1 MTNGRI
7 NKRSALLA
15 ILCVLVMV
23 FAVPVASAASYS
35 KVYGQ
40 TQDKVRVRESAST
53 NATIID
59 NIVKDACIYITSS
72 KASGSN
78 TFVQVKYRAS
88 DGSTAT
94 GWVCQSDGRN
104 TYVKV
109 LSTDQAK
116 SKFKVSSGDL
126 PSKAV
131 GTFTAAERKASAA
144 NSDTTYIRENS
155 SGATVSKVQTEL
167 KALGYYYGQI
177 TGNAGPKTVA
187 AIKSFQGKNGL
198 TADGIAGPQTIAKID
213 AAYEAKGGS
222 SSGSGSSASGLKLN
236 SKGTD
241 VRNLQQDLTTLGY
254 YWAEITGNFGAKT
267 ETAVKRFQEENG
279 LTADGVAGTKTLN
292 AIAAAVARKG
302 GTPAS
307 GGSAGTTL
315 KLNSQGT
322 KVSQLQTDLKQLG
335 YYYAEITGN
344 FGAKTEAA
352 VKAFQKAKG
361 LTADGV
367 AGTKTLNAIAAAVDK
382 AGGSSSGSSSTNM
395 KLGSTGTAVS
405 ALQQNLTTLGYYYG
419 DVTGHYGN
427 LTQQAVKKFQKAK
440 GLTQD
445 GVAST
450 ATLNAITSALKNAG
464 VDVGPGTV
472 ATTLREGDKGTAVTE
487 LQTMLKKLNYYYGS
501 VTGSFGSLTKQAV
514 RKFQD
519 ANKLTVDG
527 VAGPATIN
535 KLRTLTGGS
544 ADSGSSSGSTV
555 TTDKSYGRTTKDNV
569 YLRSSYSTTSSAKAS
584 LQKGQKFRISK
595 VYTVSGV
602 KWYYVTV
609 TVGSYT
615 YKGYIRGD
623 MMENITAADFGD
635 DSNSGEQETI
645 GMIKVTG
652 NNVSLRYQP
661 STSANRV
668 GTANIGDCFYY
679 VDTVNG
685 WFQTKA
691 GYWIT
696 KDYAKVM
703 TDAEVEAYIKN
714 NGGSGS
720 TGSSYT
726 LGSTG
731 STVTYIQT
739 ALTALE
745 YYDRQITGHYG
756 RYTKDAVRAFQRD
769 NNLTADGVCGAIT
782 LAAIQKAYSGSS
794 SATTTY
800 NATVYKL
807 DWSYMKSNATALGIA
822 RGASIKLTDLT
833 TGKSLNVHVQSTG
846 NHIDAEPLT
855 SADTTTLCEIYG
867 VSTPGAISYKRRPMM
882 ITTSAGQFLCSIY
895 GQPHGAQDITNNGY
909 EGQFCLH
916 FVNSKTHGT
925 NRVDEDHQNAINTA
939 ETLVKAVKVK
949 RRECGR
955 SDDVQVSRI
964 TKPQSPLA
972 GAALKMR
979 CSWRLWKKKMNTY
992 LQHV

>member
-1 MTNGRI
+1 MGVSGWGKTRSQKLGLKSGLERGDIIMTNGRI

-40 TQDKVRVRESAST
+40 TQDKVRVRENAST

-116 SKFKVSSGDL
+116 SKFKVSSGNL

-267 ETAVKRFQEENG
+267 ETAVRRFQEENG

-395 KLGSTGTAVS
+395 KLGSTGAAVS

-440 GLTQD
+440 RLTQD

-501 VTGSFGSLTKQAV
+501 ITGSFGSLTKQAV

-519 ANKLTVDG
+519 DNKLTVDG

-609 TVGSYT
+609 TVGGYT

-726 LGSTG
+726 IGSTG

-769 NNLTADGVCGAIT
+769 HNLTADGVCGAAT

-833 TGKSLNVHVQSTG
+833 TGKSLNIHVQSTG

-867 VSTPGAISYKRRPMM
+867 VSSPNSISYKRRPMM

-925 NRVDEDHQNAINTA
+925 NRVDGDHQNAINTA
-939 ETLVKAVKVK
+939 ETLVKAVKVN
-949 RRECGR
+949 GVNVV
-955 SDDVQVSRI
+955 VQ
-964 TKPQSPLA
+964 TTFK
-972 GAALKMR
+972 
-979 CSWRLWKKKMNTY
+979 
-992 LQHV
+992 

>member
-1 MTNGRI
+1 MYLVGGRPDPKKLGPKSGLERGDIIMTNGRI

-116 SKFKVSSGDL
+116 SKFKVSSGNL

-395 KLGSTGTAVS
+395 KLGSTGAAVS

-519 ANKLTVDG
+519 DNKLTVDG

-609 TVGSYT
+609 TVGGYT

-726 LGSTG
+726 IGSTG

-769 NNLTADGVCGAIT
+769 HNLTADGVCGATT

-833 TGKSLNVHVQSTG
+833 TGKSLNIHVQSTG

-867 VSTPGAISYKRRPMM
+867 VSTPNAISYKRRPMM

-925 NRVDEDHQNAINTA
+925 NRVDGDHQNAINTA
-939 ETLVKAVKVK
+939 ETLVKAIKVN
-949 RRECGR
+949 GVNVV
-955 SDDVQVSRI
+955 VQ
-964 TKPQSPLA
+964 TTFK
-972 GAALKMR
+972 
-979 CSWRLWKKKMNTY
+979 
-992 LQHV
+992 

>member
-1 MTNGRI
+1 MYLVGGRPDPKKLGPKSGLERGDIIMTNGRI

-72 KASGSN
+72 KTSGSN

-116 SKFKVSSGDL
+116 SKFKVSSGNL

-267 ETAVKRFQEENG
+267 ETAVRRFQEENG

-395 KLGSTGTAVS
+395 KLGSAVS

-519 ANKLTVDG
+519 DNKLTVDG

-609 TVGSYT
+609 TVGGYT

-726 LGSTG
+726 IGSTG

-769 NNLTADGVCGAIT
+769 NNLTADGVCGATT

-833 TGKSLNVHVQSTG
+833 TGKSLNIHVQSTG

-867 VSTPGAISYKRRPMM
+867 VSTPNAISYKRRPMM

-925 NRVDEDHQNAINTA
+925 NRVDGDHQNAINTA
-939 ETLVKAVKVK
+939 ETLVKAIKVN
-949 RRECGR
+949 GVNVV
-955 SDDVQVSRI
+955 VQ
-964 TKPQSPLA
+964 TTFK
-972 GAALKMR
+972 
-979 CSWRLWKKKMNTY
+979 
-992 LQHV
+992 

>member
-72 KASGSN
+72 KVSGSN

-116 SKFKVSSGDL
+116 SKFKVSSGNL

-395 KLGSTGTAVS
+395 KLGSTGAAVS

-519 ANKLTVDG
+519 DNKLTVDG

-609 TVGSYT
+609 TVGGYT

-720 TGSSYT
+720 TGSNYT
-726 LGSTG
+726 IGSTG

-745 YYDRQITGHYG
+745 YYNRQITGHYG

-769 NNLTADGVCGAIT
+769 HNLTADGVCGATT

-833 TGKSLNVHVQSTG
+833 TGKSLNIHVQSTG

-867 VSTPGAISYKRRPMM
+867 VSTPNAISYKRRPMM

-925 NRVDEDHQNAINTA
+925 NRVDGDHQNAINTA
-939 ETLVKAVKVK
+939 ETLVKAIKVN
-949 RRECGR
+949 GVNVV
-955 SDDVQVSRI
+955 VQ
-964 TKPQSPLA
+964 TTFK
-972 GAALKMR
+972 
-979 CSWRLWKKKMNTY
+979 
-992 LQHV
+992 

>member
-72 KASGSN
+72 KTSGSN

-116 SKFKVSSGDL
+116 SKFKVSSGNL

-395 KLGSTGTAVS
+395 KLGSTGAAVS

-519 ANKLTVDG
+519 DNKLTVDG

-609 TVGSYT
+609 TVGGYT

-726 LGSTG
+726 IGSTG

-745 YYDRQITGHYG
+745 YYNRQITGHYG

-769 NNLTADGVCGAIT
+769 HNLTADGVCGATT

-833 TGKSLNVHVQSTG
+833 TGKSLNIHVQSTG

-867 VSTPGAISYKRRPMM
+867 VSTPNAISYKRRPMM

-925 NRVDEDHQNAINTA
+925 NRVDGDHQNAINTA
-939 ETLVKAVKVK
+939 ETLVKAIKVN
-949 RRECGR
+949 GVNVV
-955 SDDVQVSRI
+955 VQ
-964 TKPQSPLA
+964 TTFK
-972 GAALKMR
+972 
-979 CSWRLWKKKMNTY
+979 
-992 LQHV
+992 

>member
-72 KASGSN
+72 KTSGSN

-116 SKFKVSSGDL
+116 SKFKVSGGNL

-167 KALGYYYGQI
+167 KALGYYSGKV

-254 YWAEITGNFGAKT
+254 YWAEITGNFGERT
-267 ETAVKRFQEENG
+267 EAAVKRFQEENG

-292 AIAAAVARKG
+292 AVAAAVARKG

-307 GGSAGTTL
+307 GGNAGTTL

-335 YYYAEITGN
+335 YYYADITGN
-344 FGAKTEAA
+344 FGERTEAA
-352 VKAFQKAKG
+352 VKAFQKAKS
-361 LTADGV
+361 LTADGI
-367 AGTKTLNAIAAAVDK
+367 AGTKTLNAIAVAVDK

-419 DVTGHYGN
+419 DITGHYGN

-501 VTGSFGSLTKQAV
+501 ITGSFGSLTKQAV

-535 KLRTLTGGS
+535 KLLTGGS

-555 TTDKSYGRTTKDNV
+555 TTDKSYGKITKDNV
-569 YLRSSYSTTSSAKAS
+569 YLRSSYSTSSSAKAS
-584 LQKGQKFRISK
+584 LSAGKLVRITK
-595 VYTVSGV
+595 TYTVGGV
-602 KWYYVTV
+602 KWYYITV
-609 TVGSYT
+609 NIGSYT
-615 YKGYIRGD
+615 YNGYVRSD
-623 MMENITAADFGD
+623 MMTTISEAEYNKEGGD
-635 DSNSGEQETI
+635 SDNSAGDQETI

-679 VDTVNG
+679 VDTVDG
-685 WFQTKA
+685 WFQTRS
-691 GYWIT
+691 GYWISRS
-696 KDYAKVM
+696 YAAVM
-703 TDAEVEAYIKN
+703 TDEEVKAYIKN
-714 NGGSGS
+714 NGGSGN

-731 STVTYIQT
+731 SMVSYIQT

-769 NNLTADGVCGAIT
+769 NNLTADGVCGAVT

-800 NATVYKL
+800 NDTFYDLNNWFTDKAR
-807 DWSYMKSNATALGIA
+807 MNALGLKRDA
-822 RGASIKLTDLT
+822 HCKMTDLR
-833 TGKSLNVHVQSTG
+833 TGKSLNIYIQSTG
-846 NHIDAEPLT
+846 NHADVEPLT
-855 SADTTTLCEIYG
+855 AADTTTLCEIYG
-867 VSTPGAISYKRRPMM
+867 VSSADKIGWEARPIL
-882 ITTSAGQFLCSIY
+882 ITVDKYQFICSIY
-895 GQPHGAQDITNNGY
+895 GEAHGAEVIKDNNY
-909 EGQFCLH
+909 SGQFCLH
-916 FVNSKTHGT
+916 FTGSKTHNSG
-925 NRVDEDHQNAINTA
+925 
-939 ETLVKAVKVK
+939 ETLDRHKKAIA
-949 RRECGR
+949 EAAT
-955 SDDVQVSRI
+955 I
-964 TKPQSPLA
+964 LTKM
-972 GAALKMR
+972 G
-979 CSWRLWKKKMNTY
+979 KK
-992 LQHV
+992 LQKGTP

>member
-1 MTNGRI
+1 MGVSGWGKTRSQKLGSKSGLERGDIIMTNGRI

-72 KASGSN
+72 KTSGSN

-116 SKFKVSSGDL
+116 SKFKVSSGNL

-267 ETAVKRFQEENG
+267 ETAVRRFQEENG

-519 ANKLTVDG
+519 DNKLTVDG

-609 TVGSYT
+609 TVGGYT

-726 LGSTG
+726 IGSTG

-769 NNLTADGVCGAIT
+769 NNLTADGVCGATT

-833 TGKSLNVHVQSTG
+833 TGKSLNIHVQSTG

-867 VSTPGAISYKRRPMM
+867 VSTPNAISYKRRPMM

-925 NRVDEDHQNAINTA
+925 NRVDGDHQNAINTA
-939 ETLVKAVKVK
+939 ETLVKAIKVN
-949 RRECGR
+949 GVNVV
-955 SDDVQVSRI
+955 VQ
-964 TKPQSPLA
+964 TTFK
-972 GAALKMR
+972 
-979 CSWRLWKKKMNTY
+979 
-992 LQHV
+992 

>member
-1 MTNGRI
+1 MYLVGGRPDPKKLGPKSGLERGDIIMTNGRI

-116 SKFKVSSGDL
+116 SKFKVSSGNL

-519 ANKLTVDG
+519 DNKLTVDG

-609 TVGSYT
+609 TVGGYT

-726 LGSTG
+726 IGSTG

-769 NNLTADGVCGAIT
+769 HNLTADGVCGATT

-867 VSTPGAISYKRRPMM
+867 VSTPNAISYKRRPMM

-925 NRVDEDHQNAINTA
+925 NRVDGDHQNAINTA
-939 ETLVKAVKVK
+939 ETLVKAIKVN
-949 RRECGR
+949 GVNVV
-955 SDDVQVSRI
+955 VQ
-964 TKPQSPLA
+964 TTFK
-972 GAALKMR
+972 
-979 CSWRLWKKKMNTY
+979 
-992 LQHV
+992 

>member
-72 KASGSN
+72 KTSGSN

-116 SKFKVSSGDL
+116 SKFKVSSGNL

-167 KALGYYYGQI
+167 KALGYYSGKV

-254 YWAEITGNFGAKT
+254 YWAEITGNFGERT
-267 ETAVKRFQEENG
+267 EAAVKRFQEENG

-292 AIAAAVARKG
+292 AVAAAVARKG

-307 GGSAGTTL
+307 GGNAGTTL

-335 YYYAEITGN
+335 YYYADITGN
-344 FGAKTEAA
+344 FGERTEAA
-352 VKAFQKAKG
+352 VKAFQKAKS
-361 LTADGV
+361 LTADGI
-367 AGTKTLNAIAAAVDK
+367 AGTKTLNAIAVAVDK

-501 VTGSFGSLTKQAV
+501 ITGSFGSLTKQAV

-535 KLRTLTGGS
+535 KLRSLTGGS

-595 VYTVSGV
+595 IYTVSGV

-609 TVGSYT
+609 TVGGYT

-661 STSANRV
+661 STSADRV

-679 VDTVNG
+679 VDTVDG

-726 LGSTG
+726 IGSTG

-867 VSTPGAISYKRRPMM
+867 VSTPNAISYKRRPMM

-925 NRVDEDHQNAINTA
+925 NRVDVDHQNAINTA
-939 ETLVKAVKVK
+939 ETLVKAVKVNGVNVVVETTFK
-949 RRECGR
+949 
-955 SDDVQVSRI
+955 
-964 TKPQSPLA
+964 
-972 GAALKMR
+972 
-979 CSWRLWKKKMNTY
+979 
-992 LQHV
+992 

>member
-72 KASGSN
+72 KTSGSN

-116 SKFKVSSGDL
+116 SKFKVSSGNL

-167 KALGYYYGQI
+167 KALGYYSGKV
-177 TGNAGPKTVA
+177 TGNAGPMTVA

-344 FGAKTEAA
+344 FGEKTEAA
-352 VKAFQKAKG
+352 VKAFQKAKS
-361 LTADGV
+361 LTADGI
-367 AGTKTLNAIAAAVDK
+367 AGTKTLNAIAVAVDK

-405 ALQQNLTTLGYYYG
+405 TLQQNLTTLGYYYG
-419 DVTGHYGN
+419 DITGHYGN

-501 VTGSFGSLTKQAV
+501 ITGSFGSLTKQAV

-535 KLRTLTGGS
+535 KLRSLTGGS

-595 VYTVSGV
+595 IYTVSGV

-609 TVGSYT
+609 TVGGYT

-661 STSANRV
+661 STSADRV

-679 VDTVNG
+679 VDTVDG

-726 LGSTG
+726 IGSTG

-867 VSTPGAISYKRRPMM
+867 VSTPNAISYKRRPMM

-925 NRVDEDHQNAINTA
+925 NRVDVDHQNAINTA
-939 ETLVKAVKVK
+939 ETLVKAVKVNGVNVVVETTFK
-949 RRECGR
+949 
-955 SDDVQVSRI
+955 
-964 TKPQSPLA
+964 
-972 GAALKMR
+972 
-979 CSWRLWKKKMNTY
+979 
-992 LQHV
+992 

>member
-72 KASGSN
+72 KVSGSN

-116 SKFKVSSGDL
+116 SKFKVSSGNL

-187 AIKSFQGKNGL
+187 AIKSFQSKNGL

-267 ETAVKRFQEENG
+267 ETAVRRFQEENG

-395 KLGSTGTAVS
+395 KLGSTGAAVS

-519 ANKLTVDG
+519 DNKLTVDG

-609 TVGSYT
+609 TVGGYT

-726 LGSTG
+726 IGSTG

-769 NNLTADGVCGAIT
+769 NNLTADGVCGAAT

-867 VSTPGAISYKRRPMM
+867 VSTPNAISYKRRPMM

-925 NRVDEDHQNAINTA
+925 NRVDGDHQNAINTA
-939 ETLVKAVKVK
+939 ETLVKAVKVN
-949 RRECGR
+949 GVNVV
-955 SDDVQVSRI
+955 VQ
-964 TKPQSPLA
+964 TTFK
-972 GAALKMR
+972 
-979 CSWRLWKKKMNTY
+979 
-992 LQHV
+992 

>member
-116 SKFKVSSGDL
+116 SKFKVSSGNL

-395 KLGSTGTAVS
+395 KLGSTGAAVS

-519 ANKLTVDG
+519 DNKLTVDG

-609 TVGSYT
+609 TVGGYT

-726 LGSTG
+726 IGSTG

-769 NNLTADGVCGAIT
+769 HNLTADGVCGATT

-833 TGKSLNVHVQSTG
+833 TGKSLNIHVQSTG

-867 VSTPGAISYKRRPMM
+867 VSTPNAISYKRRPMM

-925 NRVDEDHQNAINTA
+925 NRVDGDHQNAINTA
-939 ETLVKAVKVK
+939 ETLVKAIKVN
-949 RRECGR
+949 GVNVV
-955 SDDVQVSRI
+955 VQ
-964 TKPQSPLA
+964 TTFK
-972 GAALKMR
+972 
-979 CSWRLWKKKMNTY
+979 
-992 LQHV
+992 

>member
-40 TQDKVRVRESAST
+40 TQDKVRVRENAST

-116 SKFKVSSGDL
+116 SKFKVSSGNL

-167 KALGYYYGQI
+167 KALGYYSGQI

-187 AIKSFQGKNGL
+187 AIKSFQSKNGL

-267 ETAVKRFQEENG
+267 ETAVRRFQEENG

-395 KLGSTGTAVS
+395 KLGSTGAAVS

-535 KLRTLTGGS
+535 KLRSLTGGS

-555 TTDKSYGRTTKDNV
+555 TTDKSYGKITKDNV
-569 YLRSSYSTTSSAKAS
+569 YLRSSYSTSSSAKAS
-584 LQKGQKFRISK
+584 LSSGKLVRITK
-595 VYTVSGV
+595 TYTVGGV
-602 KWYYVTV
+602 KWYYITV
-609 TVGSYT
+609 NIGSYT
-615 YKGYIRGD
+615 YNGYVRSD
-623 MMENITAADFGD
+623 MMTTISEAEYNKEGGD
-635 DSNSGEQETI
+635 SDNSAGDQETI

-679 VDTVNG
+679 VDTVDG
-685 WFQTKA
+685 WFQTRS
-691 GYWIT
+691 GYWISRS
-696 KDYAKVM
+696 YAAVM
-703 TDAEVEAYIKN
+703 TDEEVKAYIKN
-714 NGGSGS
+714 NGGSGN
-720 TGSSYT
+720 TGSNYT

-731 STVTYIQT
+731 STVSYIQT

-769 NNLTADGVCGAIT
+769 NNLTADGVCGAAT

-800 NATVYKL
+800 NDTFYDLNNWFTDKAR
-807 DWSYMKSNATALGIA
+807 MNALGLKRDA
-822 RGASIKLTDLT
+822 HCKMTDLR
-833 TGKSLNVHVQSTG
+833 TGKSLNIYIQSTG
-846 NHIDAEPLT
+846 NHADVEPLT
-855 SADTTTLCEIYG
+855 AADTTTLCEIYG
-867 VSTPGAISYKRRPMM
+867 VSSADKIGWEARPIL
-882 ITTSAGQFLCSIY
+882 ITVDKYQFICSIY
-895 GQPHGAQDITNNGY
+895 GEAHGAEVIKDNNY
-909 EGQFCLH
+909 SGQFCLH
-916 FVNSKTHGT
+916 FTGSKTHNSG
-925 NRVDEDHQNAINTA
+925 
-939 ETLVKAVKVK
+939 ETLDRHKKAIA
-949 RRECGR
+949 EAAT
-955 SDDVQVSRI
+955 I
-964 TKPQSPLA
+964 LTKM
-972 GAALKMR
+972 G
-979 CSWRLWKKKMNTY
+979 KK
-992 LQHV
+992 LQKGTP

>member
-1 MTNGRI
+1 MANGRI

-72 KASGSN
+72 KTSGSN

-109 LSTDQAK
+109 LSNDQAK
-116 SKFKVSSGDL
+116 SKFKVSSGNL

-292 AIAAAVARKG
+292 AVAAAVARKG

-307 GGSAGTTL
+307 GSSAGTTL

-344 FGAKTEAA
+344 FGEKTEAA

-501 VTGSFGSLTKQAV
+501 ITGSFGSLTKQAV
-514 RKFQD
+514 RKFQSD
-519 ANKLTVDG
+519 NTLTVDG

-535 KLRTLTGGS
+535 KLRSLTGGS

-595 VYTVSGV
+595 IYTVSGV

-609 TVGSYT
+609 TVGGYT

-661 STSANRV
+661 STSADRV

-679 VDTVNG
+679 VDTVDG

-703 TDAEVEAYIKN
+703 SDDEVEAYIKN
-714 NGGSGS
+714 NGGSGN

-726 LGSTG
+726 IGSTG
-731 STVTYIQT
+731 STVSYIQT
-739 ALTALE
+739 ALTALK

-769 NNLTADGVCGAIT
+769 NNLTADGVCGAVT

-867 VSTPGAISYKRRPMM
+867 VSTPNAISYKRRPMM

-925 NRVDEDHQNAINTA
+925 NRVDVDHQNAINTA
-939 ETLVKAVKVK
+939 ETLVKAVKVN
-949 RRECGR
+949 GVNVV
-955 SDDVQVSRI
+955 VQ
-964 TKPQSPLA
+964 TTFK
-972 GAALKMR
+972 
-979 CSWRLWKKKMNTY
+979 
-992 LQHV
+992 

>member
-40 TQDKVRVRESAST
+40 TQDKVRVRENAST

-116 SKFKVSSGDL
+116 SKFKVSSGNL

-395 KLGSTGTAVS
+395 KLGSTGAAVS

-609 TVGSYT
+609 TVGGYT

-726 LGSTG
+726 IGSTG

-769 NNLTADGVCGAIT
+769 HNLTADGVCGATT

-833 TGKSLNVHVQSTG
+833 TGKSLNIHVQSTG

-867 VSTPGAISYKRRPMM
+867 VSTPNAISYKRRPMM

-925 NRVDEDHQNAINTA
+925 NRVDGDHQNAINTA
-939 ETLVKAVKVK
+939 ETLVKAVKVN
-949 RRECGR
+949 GVNVV
-955 SDDVQVSRI
+955 VQ
-964 TKPQSPLA
+964 TTFK
-972 GAALKMR
+972 
-979 CSWRLWKKKMNTY
+979 
-992 LQHV
+992 

>member
-116 SKFKVSSGDL
+116 SKFKVSSGNL

-395 KLGSTGTAVS
+395 KLGSTGAAVS

-609 TVGSYT
+609 TVGGYT

-726 LGSTG
+726 IGSTG

-769 NNLTADGVCGAIT
+769 NNLTADGVCGAAT

-833 TGKSLNVHVQSTG
+833 TGKSLNIHVQSTG

-867 VSTPGAISYKRRPMM
+867 VSTPNAISYKRRPMM

-925 NRVDEDHQNAINTA
+925 NRVDGDHQNAINTA
-939 ETLVKAVKVK
+939 ETLVKAVKVN
-949 RRECGR
+949 GVNVV
-955 SDDVQVSRI
+955 VQ
-964 TKPQSPLA
+964 TTFK
-972 GAALKMR
+972 
-979 CSWRLWKKKMNTY
+979 
-992 LQHV
+992 

>member
-40 TQDKVRVRESAST
+40 TQDKVRVRENAST

-116 SKFKVSSGDL
+116 SKFKVSSGNL

-395 KLGSTGTAVS
+395 KLGSTGAAVS

-519 ANKLTVDG
+519 DNKLTVDG

-609 TVGSYT
+609 TVGGYT

-769 NNLTADGVCGAIT
+769 HNLTADGVCGAAT

-833 TGKSLNVHVQSTG
+833 TGKSLNIHVQSTG

-867 VSTPGAISYKRRPMM
+867 VSTPNAISYKRRPMM

-939 ETLVKAVKVK
+939 ETLVKAIKVN
-949 RRECGR
+949 GVNVV
-955 SDDVQVSRI
+955 VQ
-964 TKPQSPLA
+964 TTFK
-972 GAALKMR
+972 
-979 CSWRLWKKKMNTY
+979 
-992 LQHV
+992 

>member
-23 FAVPVASAASYS
+23 FAVPVANAASYS

-116 SKFKVSSGDL
+116 SKFKVSSGNL

-187 AIKSFQGKNGL
+187 AIKSFQSKNGL

-267 ETAVKRFQEENG
+267 ETAVRRFQEENG

-395 KLGSTGTAVS
+395 KLGSTGAAVS

-501 VTGSFGSLTKQAV
+501 ITGSFGSLTKQAV

-519 ANKLTVDG
+519 DNKLTVDG

-609 TVGSYT
+609 TVGGYT

-726 LGSTG
+726 IGSTG

-769 NNLTADGVCGAIT
+769 HNLTADGVCGATT

-833 TGKSLNVHVQSTG
+833 TGKSLNIHVQSTG

-867 VSTPGAISYKRRPMM
+867 VSTPNAISYKRRPMM

-925 NRVDEDHQNAINTA
+925 NRVDGDHQNAINTA
-939 ETLVKAVKVK
+939 ETLVKAVKVN
-949 RRECGR
+949 GVNVV
-955 SDDVQVSRI
+955 VQ
-964 TKPQSPLA
+964 TTFK
-972 GAALKMR
+972 
-979 CSWRLWKKKMNTY
+979 
-992 LQHV
+992 

>member
-72 KASGSN
+72 KTSGSN

-116 SKFKVSSGDL
+116 SKFKVSSGNL

-167 KALGYYYGQI
+167 KALGYYSGKI

-254 YWAEITGNFGAKT
+254 YWAEITGNFGERT
-267 ETAVKRFQEENG
+267 EAAVKRFQEENG

-292 AIAAAVARKG
+292 AIAV
-302 GTPAS
+302 
-307 GGSAGTTL
+307 
-315 KLNSQGT
+315 
-322 KVSQLQTDLKQLG
+322 
-335 YYYAEITGN
+335 
-344 FGAKTEAA
+344 
-352 VKAFQKAKG
+352 
-361 LTADGV
+361 
-367 AGTKTLNAIAAAVDK
+367 AVDK

-501 VTGSFGSLTKQAV
+501 ITGSFGSLTKQAV

-535 KLRTLTGGS
+535 KLRSLTGGS

-635 DSNSGEQETI
+635 DSNSGEQEII

-679 VDTVNG
+679 VDTVDG
-685 WFQTKA
+685 WFQTKS

-703 TDAEVEAYIKN
+703 SDEEVEAYIKN

-726 LGSTG
+726 IGSTG

-769 NNLTADGVCGAIT
+769 NNLTADGVCGAVT

-800 NATVYKL
+800 NAIVYKL

-822 RGASIKLTDLT
+822 KGASIKLTDLT
-833 TGKSLNVHVQSTG
+833 TGKSLNVHVQSNG

-855 SADTTTLCEIYG
+855 SADTTTLCDIYG

-925 NRVDEDHQNAINTA
+925 NRVDKDHQDAINTA
-939 ETLVKAVKVK
+939 ETLVKAVKVN
-949 RRECGR
+949 GVNV
-955 SDDVQVSRI
+955 DVR
-964 TKPQSPLA
+964 TTFK
-972 GAALKMR
+972 
-979 CSWRLWKKKMNTY
+979 
-992 LQHV
+992 

>member
-40 TQDKVRVRESAST
+40 TQDKVRVRENAST

-72 KASGSN
+72 KTSGSN

-116 SKFKVSSGDL
+116 SKFKVSSGNL

-267 ETAVKRFQEENG
+267 ETAVRRFQEENG

-519 ANKLTVDG
+519 DNKLTVDG

-609 TVGSYT
+609 TVGGYT

-726 LGSTG
+726 IDSTG

-769 NNLTADGVCGAIT
+769 HNLTADGVCGAAT

-833 TGKSLNVHVQSTG
+833 TGKSLNIHVQSTG

-867 VSTPGAISYKRRPMM
+867 VSTPNAISYKRRPMM

-925 NRVDEDHQNAINTA
+925 NRVDGDHQNAINTA
-939 ETLVKAVKVK
+939 ETLVKAIKVN
-949 RRECGR
+949 GVNVV
-955 SDDVQVSRI
+955 VQ
-964 TKPQSPLA
+964 TTFK
-972 GAALKMR
+972 
-979 CSWRLWKKKMNTY
+979 
-992 LQHV
+992 

>member
-7 NKRSALLA
+7 NKRLALLA
-15 ILCVLVMV
+15 ILCVLVTV

-59 NIVKDACIYITSS
+59 NIVKDACVYITSS
-72 KASGSN
+72 KTSGSN

-88 DGSTAT
+88 DGATAT
-94 GWVCQSDGRN
+94 GWVCQTDGRN

-109 LSTDQAK
+109 LSADQAK
-116 SKFKVSSGDL
+116 TKFKVSGGDL

-155 SGATVSKVQTEL
+155 SGATVTKIQTEL
-167 KALGYYYGQI
+167 KALGYYSGQI
-177 TGNAGPKTVA
+177 TGNAGEKTVA
-187 AIKSFQGKNGL
+187 AIKSFQRKNGL

-222 SSGSGSSASGLKLN
+222 SSSAGSSSSGSGLKLN
-236 SKGTD
+236 SKGTE

-302 GTPAS
+302 GTSAS
-307 GGSAGTTL
+307 SSSAGTTL

-344 FGAKTEAA
+344 FGSKTEAA

-367 AGTKTLNAIAAAVDK
+367 AGTKTLNAIAAAVSN
-382 AGGSSSGSSSTNM
+382 AGGSSSTSTSTSM
-395 KLGSTGTAVS
+395 KLGTTGTAVS
-405 ALQQNLTTLGYYYG
+405 TLQQNLTTLGYYYG
-419 DVTGHYGN
+419 DITGHYGN

-450 ATLNAITSALKNAG
+450 ATLNAIASALKNAG
-464 VDVGPGTV
+464 IDNGTTG
-472 ATTLREGDKGTAVTE
+472 TTTALREGDKGTAVTE

-501 VTGSFGSLTKQAV
+501 ITGNFGSLTKQAV
-514 RKFQD
+514 RKFQAD
-519 ANKLTVDG
+519 NKLTVDG
-527 VAGPATIN
+527 VAGTTTLN
-535 KLRTLTGGS
+535 KLRSLTGGS
-544 ADSGSSSGSTV
+544 TDSGSSNGSTV
-555 TTDKSYGRTTKDNV
+555 TTDKSYGKITKNNV
-569 YLRSSYSTTSSAKAS
+569 YLRSSYSTTSAAKAS
-584 LQKGQKFRISK
+584 LSSGKLVRITK
-595 VYTVSGV
+595 TYTVSGV
-602 KWYYVTV
+602 TWYYITV
-609 TVGSYT
+609 NVGSYT
-615 YKGYIRGD
+615 YKGYVRSD
-623 MMENITAADFGD
+623 MMTTITEDEYNKGGGNSNDSAGD
-635 DSNSGEQETI
+635 QETI
-645 GMIKVTG
+645 GMIRVTG

-668 GTANIGDCFYY
+668 GTANTGDCFYY
-679 VDTVNG
+679 VDTVDG
-685 WFQTKA
+685 WFQTKT
-691 GYWIT
+691 GYWIS

-714 NGGSGS
+714 NGGSGD

-739 ALTALE
+739 ALTSLK
-745 YYDRQITGHYG
+745 YYTREITGHYG
-756 RYTKDAVRAFQRD
+756 KYTREAVRAFQRA
-769 NNLTADGVCGAIT
+769 NNLTADGVCGPTT

-800 NATVYKL
+800 NDTIYDLTDWFTEKTKL
-807 DWSYMKSNATALGIA
+807 NGIGLE
-822 RGASIKLTDLT
+822 RKKQCKLTDLR
-833 TGKSLNVHVQSTG
+833 TGKSLNIYIQSTG
-846 NHIDAEPLT
+846 NHADVEPLT
-855 SADTTTLCEIYG
+855 AADTTTLCEIYG
-867 VSTPGAISYKRRPMM
+867 VSTASKIGWEARPMM
-882 ITTSAGQFLCSIY
+882 VTVGSYQFVCSIY
-895 GQPHGAQDITNNGY
+895 GEPHGANTITNNNY
-909 EGQFCLH
+909 DGQFCLH
-916 FVNSKTHGT
+916 FTGSKTHNSG
-925 NRVDEDHQNAINTA
+925 Q
-939 ETLVKAVKVK
+939 TLDRHVKAISEAKTILQKLGKNVVK
-949 RRECGR
+949 
-955 SDDVQVSRI
+955 
-964 TKPQSPLA
+964 
-972 GAALKMR
+972 
-979 CSWRLWKKKMNTY
+979 W
-992 LQHV
+992 

>member
-15 ILCVLVMV
+15 ILCVLAMV

-72 KASGSN
+72 KTSGSN

-167 KALGYYYGQI
+167 KALGYYSGKV

-254 YWAEITGNFGAKT
+254 YWAEITGNFGERT
-267 ETAVKRFQEENG
+267 EAAVKRFQEENG

-292 AIAAAVARKG
+292 AVAAAVARKG

-307 GGSAGTTL
+307 GGNAGTTL

-335 YYYAEITGN
+335 YYYADITGN
-344 FGAKTEAA
+344 FGERTEAA
-352 VKAFQKAKG
+352 VKAFQKAKS
-361 LTADGV
+361 LTADGI
-367 AGTKTLNAIAAAVDK
+367 AGTKTLNAIAVAVDK

-419 DVTGHYGN
+419 DITGHYGN

-501 VTGSFGSLTKQAV
+501 ITGSFGSLTKQAV

-535 KLRTLTGGS
+535 KLRSLTGGS

-555 TTDKSYGRTTKDNV
+555 TTDKSYGKITKDNV
-569 YLRSSYSTTSSAKAS
+569 YLRSSYSTSSSAKAS
-584 LQKGQKFRISK
+584 LS
-595 VYTVSGV
+595 SG
-602 KWYYVTV
+602 
-609 TVGSYT
+609 
-615 YKGYIRGD
+615 
-623 MMENITAADFGD
+623 
-635 DSNSGEQETI
+635 
-645 GMIKVTG
+645 
-652 NNVSLRYQP
+652 
-661 STSANRV
+661 
-668 GTANIGDCFYY
+668 
-679 VDTVNG
+679 
-685 WFQTKA
+685 
-691 GYWIT
+691 
-696 KDYAKVM
+696 
-703 TDAEVEAYIKN
+703 
-714 NGGSGS
+714 
-720 TGSSYT
+720 
-726 LGSTG
+726 
-731 STVTYIQT
+731 
-739 ALTALE
+739 
-745 YYDRQITGHYG
+745 
-756 RYTKDAVRAFQRD
+756 
-769 NNLTADGVCGAIT
+769 
-782 LAAIQKAYSGSS
+782 
-794 SATTTY
+794 
-800 NATVYKL
+800 KL
-807 DWSYMKSNATALGIA
+807 
-822 RGASIKLTDLT
+822 
-833 TGKSLNVHVQSTG
+833 V
-846 NHIDAEPLT
+846 
-855 SADTTTLCEIYG
+855 
-867 VSTPGAISYKRRPMM
+867 
-882 ITTSAGQFLCSIY
+882 
-895 GQPHGAQDITNNGY
+895 
-909 EGQFCLH
+909 
-916 FVNSKTHGT
+916 
-925 NRVDEDHQNAINTA
+925 
-939 ETLVKAVKVK
+939 
-949 RRECGR
+949 
-955 SDDVQVSRI
+955 RI
-964 TKPQSPLA
+964 TK
-972 GAALKMR
+972 
-979 CSWRLWKKKMNTY
+979 TY
-992 LQHV
+992 TVGGV

>member
-344 FGAKTEAA
+344 FGEKTEAA
-352 VKAFQKAKG
+352 VKAFQKAKN

-395 KLGSTGTAVS
+395 KLGSTGAAVS

-501 VTGSFGSLTKQAV
+501 ITGSFGSLTKQAV

-535 KLRTLTGGS
+535 KLRSLTGGS

-661 STSANRV
+661 STSADRV

-685 WFQTKA
+685 WFQTRA

-726 LGSTG
+726 IGSTG

-867 VSTPGAISYKRRPMM
+867 VSTPNAISYKRRPMM

-939 ETLVKAVKVK
+939 ETLVKAVKVN
-949 RRECGR
+949 GVNVV
-955 SDDVQVSRI
+955 VQ
-964 TKPQSPLA
+964 TTFK
-972 GAALKMR
+972 
-979 CSWRLWKKKMNTY
+979 
-992 LQHV
+992 

>member
-72 KASGSN
+72 KTSGSN

-116 SKFKVSSGDL
+116 SKFKVSSGNL

-279 LTADGVAGTKTLN
+279 LTADGVAGTKTLK

-307 GGSAGTTL
+307 GGNAGTTL

-344 FGAKTEAA
+344 FGEKTEAA
-352 VKAFQKAKG
+352 VKAFQKAKS

-501 VTGSFGSLTKQAV
+501 ITGSFGSLTKQAV

-535 KLRTLTGGS
+535 KLRSLTGGS

-661 STSANRV
+661 STSADRV

-726 LGSTG
+726 IGSTG

-822 RGASIKLTDLT
+822 KGASIKLTDLT

-867 VSTPGAISYKRRPMM
+867 VSTPNAISYKRRPMM

-939 ETLVKAVKVK
+939 ETLVKAIKVNGVNVVVETTFK
-949 RRECGR
+949 
-955 SDDVQVSRI
+955 
-964 TKPQSPLA
+964 
-972 GAALKMR
+972 
-979 CSWRLWKKKMNTY
+979 
-992 LQHV
+992 

>member
-1 MTNGRI
+1 MYLVGGRPDPKKLGSKSGLERGDIIMTNGRI

-72 KASGSN
+72 KTSGSN

-116 SKFKVSSGDL
+116 SKFKVSSGNL

-155 SGATVSKVQTEL
+155 SGAAVSKVQTEL

-187 AIKSFQGKNGL
+187 AIKSFQSKNGL

-395 KLGSTGTAVS
+395 KLGSTGAAVS

-519 ANKLTVDG
+519 DNKLTVDG

-609 TVGSYT
+609 TVGGYT

-726 LGSTG
+726 IGSTG

-769 NNLTADGVCGAIT
+769 HNLTADGVCGAAT

-833 TGKSLNVHVQSTG
+833 TGKSLNIHVQSTG

-867 VSTPGAISYKRRPMM
+867 VSTPNAISYKRRPMM

-925 NRVDEDHQNAINTA
+925 NRVDGDHQNAINTA
-939 ETLVKAVKVK
+939 ETLVKAIKVN
-949 RRECGR
+949 GVNVV
-955 SDDVQVSRI
+955 VQ
-964 TKPQSPLA
+964 TTFK
-972 GAALKMR
+972 
-979 CSWRLWKKKMNTY
+979 
-992 LQHV
+992 

>member
-72 KASGSN
+72 KTSGSN

-94 GWVCQSDGRN
+94 GWICQSDGRN

-109 LSTDQAK
+109 LSADQAK

-307 GGSAGTTL
+307 GGNAGTTL

-344 FGAKTEAA
+344 FGEKTEAA

-501 VTGSFGSLTKQAV
+501 ITGSFGSLTKQAV

-661 STSANRV
+661 STSADRV

-685 WFQTKA
+685 WFQTKS

-726 LGSTG
+726 IGSTG

-769 NNLTADGVCGAIT
+769 NKLTADGVCGAIT

-939 ETLVKAVKVK
+939 ETLVKAVKVN
-949 RRECGR
+949 GVNVV
-955 SDDVQVSRI
+955 VQ
-964 TKPQSPLA
+964 TTFK
-972 GAALKMR
+972 
-979 CSWRLWKKKMNTY
+979 
-992 LQHV
+992 

>member
-40 TQDKVRVRESAST
+40 TQDKVRVRENAST

-109 LSTDQAK
+109 LSADQAK
-116 SKFKVSSGDL
+116 SKFKVSSGNL

-279 LTADGVAGTKTLN
+279 LTADGVAGPKTLN

-335 YYYAEITGN
+335 YYYAQITGN
-344 FGAKTEAA
+344 FGEKTEAA

-501 VTGSFGSLTKQAV
+501 ITGSFGSLTKQAV

-519 ANKLTVDG
+519 DNKLTVDG

-535 KLRTLTGGS
+535 KLRSLTGGS

-661 STSANRV
+661 STSADRV
-668 GTANIGDCFYY
+668 GTANNGDCFYY

-696 KDYAKVM
+696 KEYAKVM

-726 LGSTG
+726 IGSTG

-739 ALTALE
+739 ALTAMG

-867 VSTPGAISYKRRPMM
+867 VSTPNAISYKRRPVM

-939 ETLVKAVKVK
+939 ETLVKAIKVN
-949 RRECGR
+949 GVNVV
-955 SDDVQVSRI
+955 VQ
-964 TKPQSPLA
+964 TTFK
-972 GAALKMR
+972 
-979 CSWRLWKKKMNTY
+979 
-992 LQHV
+992 

>member
-72 KASGSN
+72 KTSGSN

-116 SKFKVSSGDL
+116 SKFKVSSGNL

-279 LTADGVAGTKTLN
+279 LTADGVAGTKTLK

-307 GGSAGTTL
+307 GGNAGTTL

-344 FGAKTEAA
+344 FGEKTEAA

-367 AGTKTLNAIAAAVDK
+367 AGTKTLDAIAAAVDK

-501 VTGSFGSLTKQAV
+501 ITGSFGSLTKQAV

-535 KLRTLTGGS
+535 KLRSLTGGS

-661 STSANRV
+661 STSADRV

-726 LGSTG
+726 IGSTG

-822 RGASIKLTDLT
+822 KGASIKLTDLT

-867 VSTPGAISYKRRPMM
+867 VSTPNAISYKRRPMM

-939 ETLVKAVKVK
+939 ETLVKAIKVN
-949 RRECGR
+949 GVNVV
-955 SDDVQVSRI
+955 VQ
-964 TKPQSPLA
+964 TTFK
-972 GAALKMR
+972 
-979 CSWRLWKKKMNTY
+979 
-992 LQHV
+992 

>member
-72 KASGSN
+72 KTSGSN

-88 DGSTAT
+88 DGSAAT

-116 SKFKVSSGDL
+116 SKFKVSSGNL

-187 AIKSFQGKNGL
+187 AIKSFQSKNGL

-267 ETAVKRFQEENG
+267 ETAVRRFQEENG

-361 LTADGV
+361 LTEDGV

-395 KLGSTGTAVS
+395 KLGSTGAAVS

-519 ANKLTVDG
+519 DNKLTVDG

-609 TVGSYT
+609 TVGGYT

-726 LGSTG
+726 IGSTG

-769 NNLTADGVCGAIT
+769 HNLTADGVCGATT

-833 TGKSLNVHVQSTG
+833 TGKSLNIHVQSTG

-867 VSTPGAISYKRRPMM
+867 VSTPNAISYKRRPMM

-925 NRVDEDHQNAINTA
+925 NRVDGDHQNAINTA
-939 ETLVKAVKVK
+939 ETLVKAVKVN
-949 RRECGR
+949 GVNVV
-955 SDDVQVSRI
+955 VQ
-964 TKPQSPLA
+964 TTFK
-972 GAALKMR
+972 
-979 CSWRLWKKKMNTY
+979 
-992 LQHV
+992 

>member
-72 KASGSN
+72 KTSGSN

-94 GWVCQSDGRN
+94 GWICQSDGRN

-116 SKFKVSSGDL
+116 SKFKVSSGNL

-344 FGAKTEAA
+344 FGERTEAA

-382 AGGSSSGSSSTNM
+382 AGGSSSSSSSTNM

-535 KLRTLTGGS
+535 KLRSLTGGS

-661 STSANRV
+661 STSADRV

-685 WFQTKA
+685 WFQTKS

-714 NGGSGS
+714 NGGSGN

-726 LGSTG
+726 IGSTG

-769 NNLTADGVCGAIT
+769 NKLTADGVCGAVT

-939 ETLVKAVKVK
+939 ETLVKAVKVN
-949 RRECGR
+949 GVNVV
-955 SDDVQVSRI
+955 VQ
-964 TKPQSPLA
+964 TTFK
-972 GAALKMR
+972 
-979 CSWRLWKKKMNTY
+979 
-992 LQHV
+992 

>member
-40 TQDKVRVRESAST
+40 TQDKVRVRENAST

-72 KASGSN
+72 KTSGSN

-116 SKFKVSSGDL
+116 SKFKVSSGNL

-267 ETAVKRFQEENG
+267 ETAVRRFQEENG

-519 ANKLTVDG
+519 DNKLTVDG

-609 TVGSYT
+609 TVGGYT

-726 LGSTG
+726 IGSTG

-769 NNLTADGVCGAIT
+769 HNLTADGVCGAAT

-833 TGKSLNVHVQSTG
+833 TGKSLNIHVQSTG

-867 VSTPGAISYKRRPMM
+867 VSTPNAISYKRRPMM

-925 NRVDEDHQNAINTA
+925 NRVDGDHQNAINTA
-939 ETLVKAVKVK
+939 ETLVKAIKVN
-949 RRECGR
+949 GVNVV
-955 SDDVQVSRI
+955 VQ
-964 TKPQSPLA
+964 TTFK
-972 GAALKMR
+972 
-979 CSWRLWKKKMNTY
+979 
-992 LQHV
+992 

>member
-1 MTNGRI
+1 MYLVGGRPDPKKLGSKSGLERGDIIMTNGRI

-72 KASGSN
+72 KTSGSN

-116 SKFKVSSGDL
+116 SKFKVSSGNL

-187 AIKSFQGKNGL
+187 AIKSFQSKNGL

-395 KLGSTGTAVS
+395 KLGSTGAAVS

-519 ANKLTVDG
+519 DNKLTVDG

-609 TVGSYT
+609 TVGGYT

-726 LGSTG
+726 IGSTG

-769 NNLTADGVCGAIT
+769 NNLTADGVCGAAT

-833 TGKSLNVHVQSTG
+833 TGKSLNIHVQSTG

-867 VSTPGAISYKRRPMM
+867 VSTPNAISYKRRPMM

-925 NRVDEDHQNAINTA
+925 NRVDGDHQNAINTA
-939 ETLVKAVKVK
+939 ETLVKAIKVN
-949 RRECGR
+949 GVNVV
-955 SDDVQVSRI
+955 VQ
-964 TKPQSPLA
+964 TTFK
-972 GAALKMR
+972 
-979 CSWRLWKKKMNTY
+979 
-992 LQHV
+992 

>member
-72 KASGSN
+72 KTSGSN

-109 LSTDQAK
+109 LSADQAK
-116 SKFKVSSGDL
+116 SKFKVSSGNL

-419 DVTGHYGN
+419 DITGHYGN

-661 STSANRV
+661 STSADRV

-685 WFQTKA
+685 WFQTKS

-714 NGGSGS
+714 NGGSGN

-726 LGSTG
+726 IGSTG

-769 NNLTADGVCGAIT
+769 NKLTADGVCGAVT

-939 ETLVKAVKVK
+939 ETLVKAVKVN
-949 RRECGR
+949 GVNVV
-955 SDDVQVSRI
+955 VQ
-964 TKPQSPLA
+964 TTFK
-972 GAALKMR
+972 
-979 CSWRLWKKKMNTY
+979 
-992 LQHV
+992 

>member
-1 MTNGRI
+1 MGVSGWGKTRSQKLGLKSGLERGDIIMTNGRI

-40 TQDKVRVRESAST
+40 TQDKVRVRENAST

-72 KASGSN
+72 KVSGSN

-116 SKFKVSSGDL
+116 SKFKVSSGNL

-395 KLGSTGTAVS
+395 KLGSTGAAVS

-487 LQTMLKKLNYYYGS
+487 LQTMLKKLKYSYGS

-609 TVGSYT
+609 TVGGYT

-726 LGSTG
+726 IGSTG

-769 NNLTADGVCGAIT
+769 NNLTADGVCGATT

-833 TGKSLNVHVQSTG
+833 TGKSLNIHVQSTG

-867 VSTPGAISYKRRPMM
+867 VSTPNAISYKRRPMM

-925 NRVDEDHQNAINTA
+925 NRVDGDHQNAINTA
-939 ETLVKAVKVK
+939 ETLVKAIKVN
-949 RRECGR
+949 GVNVV
-955 SDDVQVSRI
+955 VQ
-964 TKPQSPLA
+964 TTFK
-972 GAALKMR
+972 
-979 CSWRLWKKKMNTY
+979 
-992 LQHV
+992 

>member
-40 TQDKVRVRESAST
+40 TQDKVRVRENAST

-72 KASGSN
+72 KTSGSN

-116 SKFKVSSGDL
+116 SKFKVSSGNL

-395 KLGSTGTAVS
+395 KLGSTGAAVS

-519 ANKLTVDG
+519 DNKLTVDG

-609 TVGSYT
+609 TVGGYT

-726 LGSTG
+726 IGSTG

-769 NNLTADGVCGAIT
+769 HNLTADGVCGATT

-833 TGKSLNVHVQSTG
+833 TGKSLNIHVQSTG

-867 VSTPGAISYKRRPMM
+867 VSTPNAISYKRRPMM

-925 NRVDEDHQNAINTA
+925 NRVDGDHQNAINTA
-939 ETLVKAVKVK
+939 ETLVKAIKVN
-949 RRECGR
+949 GVNVV
-955 SDDVQVSRI
+955 VQ
-964 TKPQSPLA
+964 TTFK
-972 GAALKMR
+972 
-979 CSWRLWKKKMNTY
+979 
-992 LQHV
+992 